1 MSGKPINVPFGYLP
15 DQFSEID
22 SVMAEIRLLTQSGD
36 YTLGAAVTEFEQ
48 QFAAFQQGRYA
59 IGVNSGTDALK
70 LSFRAL
76 GIGHG
81 DEVVTAAN
89 TFIGTVSAILD
100 IGAVPVFVDVDASM
114 QMEPDQLETVMTS
127 NTRAVVPVHWAGDI
141 GRIEDI
147 VAIADR
153 HAVPIVEDAC
163 QAVGS
168 SREGKRAGHWS
179 QAAAFSLHPQKFLN
193 IWGDGGVIVTDD
205 EALADQLRLLRNH
218 GLQTRDLVVVAGVNS
233 RLDTLQALVARHVL
247 VSADSILARRRRIAS
262 RYDEAFAAIDEIE
275 IPRSKETEGHSFVT
289 YQIFCEQRNELLACC
304 EAAGIEAKIHYPVP
318 VYRQPCL
325 GGRQQ
330 KGAFPETDRQADR
343 TLTLPVH
350 QHLSDEQVD
359 HVIDVVTRFFRQG

>member
-114 QMEPDQLETVMTS
+114 QMDPDQL
-127 NTRAVVPVHWAGDI
+127 A
-141 GRIEDI
+141 RI
-147 VAIADR
+147 
-153 HAVPIVEDAC
+153 
-163 QAVGS
+163 
-168 SREGKRAGHWS
+168 
-179 QAAAFSLHPQKFLN
+179 
-193 IWGDGGVIVTDD
+193 
-205 EALADQLRLLRNH
+205 
-218 GLQTRDLVVVAGVNS
+218 
-233 RLDTLQALVARHVL
+233 
-247 VSADSILARRRRIAS
+247 
-262 RYDEAFAAIDEIE
+262 
-275 IPRSKETEGHSFVT
+275 
-289 YQIFCEQRNELLACC
+289 
-304 EAAGIEAKIHYPVP
+304 
-318 VYRQPCL
+318 
-325 GGRQQ
+325 
-330 KGAFPETDRQADR
+330 
-343 TLTLPVH
+343 
-350 QHLSDEQVD
+350 
-359 HVIDVVTRFFRQG
+359 